1 MEYRQAGLRDLEAI
15 ANLHAKSW
23 QETYT
28 GILSDEYLD
37 KDVLQDRLDVWRKRL
52 TNKSANQTVLLAEE
66 VNNLLGFICL
76 VKSPSAKTILLDNL
90 HVDSSHK
97 GKGLGKQLIDRALS
111 CLGDLKGQSLYLEVL
126 AKNEDAI
133 RFYERL
139 EGKRTETNVW
149 NSPCGSKVE
158 EFVYVWPSKD
168 ELLELLKLK
177 VEVKQE

>member
-23 QETYT
+23 QETYI

-52 TNKSANQTVLLAEE
+52 TNKSANQIVLLAEE

-90 HVDSSHK
+90 HVDSSYK
-97 GKGLGKQLIDRALS
+97 GKGLGRQLIYRVLS
-111 CLGDLKGQSLYLEVL
+111 SMGELEGLSLYLEVL
-126 AKNEDAI
+126 AKNENAI
-133 RFYERL
+133 RFYEKL
-139 EGKRTETNVW
+139 EGKRTKTNIW

-158 EFVYVWPSKD
+158 EFVYLWPSA
-168 ELLELLKLK
+168 LKLRK
-177 VEVKQE
+177 SLRLIR

>member
-1 MEYRQAGLRDLEAI
+1 MEYRQAGLRDLNAI

-23 QETYT
+23 QETYI

-37 KDVLQDRLDVWRKRL
+37 KDVLKDRLDVWRERL
-52 TNKSANQTVLLAEE
+52 INKSANQTVLLAEE
-66 VNNLLGFICL
+66 ASNLLGFICL
-76 VKSPSAKTILLDNL
+76 VKSPSAETILLDNL

-126 AKNEDAI
+126 AKNENAI

-139 EGKRTETNVW
+139 EGKRTEVNIW

-158 EFVYVWPSKD
+158 EFVYVWSNVD
-168 ELLELLKLK
+168 RLKESLNFK
-177 VEVKQE
+177 AEIK